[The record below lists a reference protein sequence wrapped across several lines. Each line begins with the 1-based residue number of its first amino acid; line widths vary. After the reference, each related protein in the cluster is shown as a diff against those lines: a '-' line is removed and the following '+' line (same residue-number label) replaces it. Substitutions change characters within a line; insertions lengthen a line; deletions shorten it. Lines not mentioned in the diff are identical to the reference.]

1 LEDWIADA
9 QRSVAAQK
17 LTGQEAVD
25 FLYHSLEGAARDEVR
40 LRPVDDWTDP
50 DGFFRILRDVFG
62 EKLTKTQLL
71 QRFFARKQGDRE
83 PIQDF
88 AHALM
93 SMAEHITRVHVGA
106 LENKDQNLR
115 DTFVENLRDN
125 LLRRDLKR
133 YIREHPE
140 KTFNEV
146 RQEAYR
152 SSEDTD
158 RGAHRHAAAKEVLVE
173 SNQVNAIQE
182 LTAGQKALVERLM
195 QQQKLL
201 DEQQK
206 LLTQLTMKLASPSP
220 PRSPPR
226 GPRRCYNCH
235 ELGHLR
241 PNCPKPLKDKAPA
254 APQKESNSSSP
265 QQ

>member
-1 LEDWIADA
+1 MLEDWIADA

-17 LTGQEAVD
+17 ITGPDAVD
-25 FLYHSLEGAARDEVR
+25 FLYHNLEGAARDEVR
-40 LRPVDDWTDP
+40 LRSADDWVDP
-50 DGFFRILRDVFG
+50 DSFFRILRDVFG
-62 EKLTKTQLL
+62 EKLTKTHLL
-71 QRFFARKQGDRE
+71 QKFFARKQAERE

-88 AHALM
+88 DHALM
-93 SMAEHITRVHVGA
+93 SMAEHITRVHAGA

-115 DTFVENLRDN
+115 DTFIENLRDN

-133 YIREHPE
+133 YVREHPE

-146 RQEAYR
+146 RQEAHR

-158 RGAHRHAAAKEVLVE
+158 RHRPTASSREVCIE
-173 SNQVNAIQE
+173 SNQVTAMQE
-182 LTAGQKALVERLM
+182 VAAGQKALADRLV

-206 LLTQLTMKLASPSP
+206 LLTLLTMKLANTP
-220 PRSPPR
+220 PPR
-226 GPRRCYNCH
+226 GPPRGPGCFNCL

-241 PNCPKPLKDKAPA
+241 PNCPKLLKEKAIA
-254 APQKESNSSSP
+254 APQKESNANSP
-265 QQ
+265 RK